1 MLFRKRWRRQNADLE
16 EVRGARRADVLE
28 KSAPGRSK
36 VGARGS
42 KTGVCLG
49 RMRRQQDAGVAGA
62 RRAEGEDK
70 LRGVRQRKPW

>member
-16 EVRGARRADVLE
+16 EVRGARRADILE

-42 KTGVCLG
+42 KTGVCLV
-49 RMRRQQDAGVAGA
+49 RMRRQQRCWCGRSKESRG
-62 RRAEGEDK
+62 RR
-70 LRGVRQRKPW
+70 